1 MMDAQ
6 FHNDEKPDVK
16 RLISACLQNN
26 NETSLGQYI
35 NLAQWEL
42 LAPYLQSTT
51 LAQAQVLITQGSSD
65 RTVYFVET
73 GSLSVHYEDESGRVR
88 LAIVGP
94 GTAVGEGSFFS
105 HLPRNATVQAA
116 SASRVWG
123 LTHIRFAEL
132 SNRLPVVALSVAM
145 ALGRLIASRMVDRRK
160 RISVT

>member
-1 MMDAQ
+1 MDSKINQ
-6 FHNDEKPDVK
+6 EKLADVK
-16 RLISACLQNN
+16 RLITACLQNN

-42 LAPYLQSTT
+42 LAPYLQSTS
-51 LAQAQVLITQGSSD
+51 LAQAQVLITQGSTD
-65 RTVYFVET
+65 RTVYFVEN

-88 LAIVGP
+88 LAIIGP

-123 LTHIRFAEL
+123 LTNIRFSEL
-132 SNRLPVVALSVAM
+132 CNRLPAVALSVAL
-145 ALGRLIASRMVDRRK
+145 ALGALIASRMADRRK
-160 RISVT
+160 RISIT